1 MAKKKT
7 PVDAINLA
15 EEAFTGVDEARNF
28 GDRIARY
35 SQAHSRSLAM
45 LEHLRGAPSLDA
57 LKTAAGLANCGNYLH
72 FREYF
77 TVGKVRLHNA
87 TFCKQHLVCPLCA
100 IRRGAKALGAYLA
113 RWQVIQEEHPEL
125 RPYLVTLTVKN
136 GDDLEE
142 RQNHL
147 TASLK
152 RLRDRRRFFNAGK
165 RGSPWTEL
173 CKALG
178 GVYTLELTNKG
189 KGWHPHCHM
198 IALCASPIDQSAL
211 SKEWHGITGDS
222 MVVDVRPILGD
233 PSEGFME
240 VFKYAVKFSD
250 LELAQNWEAAQVLKG
265 KRLLNSFGLF
275 RGVDVPESLL
285 DEPLDSLPY
294 WDRFYRFL
302 GGEYR
307 FTGESPKSATEPR
320 HD

>member
-1 MAKKKT
+1 MSNYAAERGESQLAQKLQHCGHWLVFRHYYT
-7 PVDAINLA
+7 VD
-15 EEAFTGVDEARNF
+15 
-28 GDRIARY
+28 
-35 SQAHSRSLAM
+35 
-45 LEHLRGAPSLDA
+45 
-57 LKTAAGLANCGNYLH
+57 
-72 FREYF
+72 
-77 TVGKVRLHNA
+77 KVRLHA
-87 TFCKQHLVCPLCA
+87 ADFCKKHLLCPLCA

-125 RPYLVTLTVKN
+125 RAYLVTLTVKN

-142 RQNHL
+142 RQRHL
-147 TASLK
+147 TTSLK
-152 RLRDRRRFFNAGK
+152 RLRDRRRYFNAGT
-165 RGSPWTEL
+165 RGASWTEL

-189 KGWHPHCHM
+189 NGWHPHCHM
-198 IALCASPIDQSAL
+198 IALGVSQIDQQAL
-211 SKEWHGITGDS
+211 SAEWHAITGDS

-250 LELAQNWEAAQVLKG
+250 LSLQDNWQAAQVLKG

-275 RGVDVPESLL
+275 RGVQVPESLL

-307 FTGESPKSATEPR
+307 FTGESPKPAGVPPSGG
-320 HD
+320 

>member
-7 PVDAINLA
+7 PVDASNLA
-15 EEAFTGVDEARNF
+15 GAAFTGVDEAENF

-35 SQAHSRSLAM
+35 AQAHSRSLSM
-45 LEHLRGAPSLDA
+45 LEHLRGVPGPVAN
-57 LKTAAGLANCGNYLH
+57 KTAASLATCGNYLH

-125 RPYLVTLTVKN
+125 RPYLLTLTVKN

-142 RQNHL
+142 RQGHL

-152 RLRDRRRFFNAGK
+152 RLMHHRRDFNAGT
-165 RGSPWTEL
+165 RGAPWTEL

-189 KGWHPHCHM
+189 NGWHPHCHM
-198 IALCASPIDQSAL
+198 I
-211 SKEWHGITGDS
+211 
-222 MVVDVRPILGD
+222 IL
-233 PSEGFME
+233 
-240 VFKYAVKFSD
+240 
-250 LELAQNWEAAQVLKG
+250 AAQVLKG

-275 RGVDVPESLL
+275 RGVQVPESLL
-285 DEPLDSLPY
+285 DEPLDALPY
-294 WDRFYRFL
+294 WDRFYRFM

-307 FTGESPKSATEPR
+307 FTGESPKGAD
-320 HD
+320 HG